1 MAQSKSKQEKVVVEV
16 KKEVRSYLTPVLFQ
30 REPVEKDLPVADI
43 FYRVTGNLIEMQCHR
58 PNFESDLDMIIA
70 GDISITTKAGSTTVI
85 SKSNS
90 PVDWIKNLHK
100 SNEFAGNPFIAKE
113 VLEIYEA

>member
-70 GDISITTKAGSTTVI
+70 GDISLTNKAGSTVII

-90 PVDWIKNLHK
+90 PEDWIKNLHK
-100 SNEFAGNPFIAKE
+100 SNEFSGNPFIAKE
-113 VLEIYEA
+113 VIEIYEA